1 MSLNQLTLDQ
11 RKPWLNVRVNNL
23 TVDGT
28 YTGPG
33 GGGGEFVVVR
43 GTTPDPA
50 LTPGPDE
57 IIKTITA
64 TLTPSMIPVAN
75 SWYSI
80 QYLVCLALP
89 GPLTPPPPPLPP
101 VPPFLRITKCKVSDF
116 NILAYVDAD
125 FKIVCISSNEWNA
138 EYPSPPGGGL
148 RYQADVNSV
157 NSLAVGAINP
167 YEVTVEIKNLGIAP
181 PLDPNPDGYN
191 YSFEISDVRRLAS
204 N

>member
-11 RKPWLNVRVNNL
+11 KKPWLNVRVNNL

-28 YTGPG
+28 YIGPG
-33 GGGGEFVVVR
+33 SGGSEFVVKR
-43 GTTPDPA
+43 GTTPNPA
-50 LTPGPDE
+50 LTPNPDE
-57 IIKTITA
+57 IIATITA
-64 TLTPSMIPVAN
+64 TLTPSMIPVPN
-75 SWYSI
+75 SWYSM

-89 GPLTPPPPPLPP
+89 GPFTPG
-101 VPPFLRITKCKVSDF
+101 VIPFLRVTKCKVSDF

-125 FKIVCISSNEWNA
+125 FKIVCISSNEWNS

-148 RYQADVNSV
+148 RYQADVNGV

-167 YEVTVEIKNLGIAP
+167 YEVTVEIKNLGVGL
-181 PLDPNPDGYN
+181 PLDPNPAGYN
-191 YSFEISDVRRLAS
+191 YSFEVSDVKRLTS